1 MTHSITAEEYARVIA
16 KVHEPDLDWDNPVE
30 YDLLDRTELVELAE
44 KMLARLT
51 WGGFAVQHLDDLA
64 LDEFDLPAAGG
75 VSPTAPDEREAL
87 HPEDRTALAQDWVK
101 FYYAGM
107 SSKEAKAFK
116 AGWAAGFRR
125 SREATTE
132 PQPEPEW
139 EYTTAARDGG
149 PSESRYRS
157 WGSVDPRHAKFRR
170 RKAGPWIPVEAV
182 EASRS
187 PKPTEVER

>member
-1 MTHSITAEEYARVIA
+1 MNVR
-16 KVHEPDLDWDNPVE
+16 
-30 YDLLDRTELVELAE
+30 
-44 KMLARLT
+44 
-51 WGGFAVQHLDDLA
+51 
-64 LDEFDLPAAGG
+64 AGG
-75 VSPTAPDEREAL
+75 VSPTAPDETDLAQALFHTLYDAGVSFKSGDLIPRLTATVRALGYRHMPEVTAPDEREAL
-87 HPEDRTALAQDWVK
+87 FRLIYGYETIDFRESQNFTTRDCYGVVDAIL
-101 FYYAGM
+101 
-107 SSKEAKAFK
+107 
-116 AGWAAGFRR
+116 AAGFRR

-132 PQPEPEW
+132 PTPEPEW

-187 PKPTEVER
+187 PKPTEHTDRSA